1 MRGKAIRLMIALV
14 AVLAV
19 IVGVAQA
26 GTIFLTHYQGQTSQ
40 VYKGKPSPSIVI
52 DVDRTNHAV
61 HYIGIAYRCTKAH
74 TRVITKV
81 SPTVKHGKLDTK
93 GNFKFTAAAG
103 KSRLSWISGH
113 VTSRKITGS
122 FAAMQRGCDAKGTY
136 TAKLGGK

>member
-26 GTIFLTHYQGQTSQ
+26 RAIFITHYQGQTSQ
-40 VYKGKPSPSIVI
+40 VYKNKPSPSIAI

-61 HYIGIAYRCTKAH
+61 YFIGIAFRCPKAGTAWVTKIH
-74 TRVITKV
+74 P
-81 SPTVKHGKLDTK
+81 SVKHGKIDKK
-93 GNFKFTAAAG
+93 GNFKYTASS
-103 KSRLSWISGH
+103 KVHLSWISGH
-113 VTSRKITGS
+113 VTSGKITGS

-136 TAKLGGK
+136 TATLGGH